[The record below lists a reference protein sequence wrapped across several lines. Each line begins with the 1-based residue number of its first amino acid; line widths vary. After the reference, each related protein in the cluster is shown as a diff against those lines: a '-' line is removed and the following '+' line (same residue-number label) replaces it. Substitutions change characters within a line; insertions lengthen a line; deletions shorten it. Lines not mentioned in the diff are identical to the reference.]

1 MSHNIILGKRELP
14 KKQSIAVFL
23 LTTIVMLTSLPTH
36 YITYPYLNLE
46 IIGSPVT
53 TIRGGLSN
61 STYTIDNIPFN
72 ASNATIIGVPEYVQC
87 NGSPVYAINVI
98 ALTNDSSYQAIA
110 ELFTVKYDP
119 QTNSYEFQKL
129 KRFNSMIITDLAQGK
144 NDTFY
149 ISSIDAEYPLYIH
162 EEELQ
167 VSMISGEQVG
177 FLYNQII
184 GARSIILKLDCGMN
198 IISQKGYYGY
208 SIESIDYN
216 PVHNLL
222 AIEGYPVLVSP
233 GSNVELILNDWN
245 ILVLNAT
252 SLRTIYESNKY
263 PLDTM
268 IVPPTGIKWSPTGTY
283 LAAGHLRENHPV
295 IYLYSVENNT
305 LGEALVE
312 NTIIESPLLTLSWIG
327 YNDTLLLGN
336 RSSLYIYNIENSEF
350 KITTHYNT
358 SIATSMIICCGNQ
371 PIKDLPLTTFILNY
385 AEYFLFPNYSWRLI
399 PQSSIRGLYI
409 YNYNG
414 TPTIIPVHYS
424 VTTWNTPS
432 LRLNMLPITGNQYRY
447 PSNGDYIIT
456 YPRPYKLEY
465 ISGNNTIILDTYFDI
480 ISITNMSRI
489 VIHTEPGA
497 MINISS
503 SESHYIDKIT
513 AVTKTII
520 YYNKPS
526 TYTILFQLPKP
537 NNYIG
542 PNGILAQARNVVL
555 SRNESV
561 ELFLD
566 YNHLLGRFVIST
578 PSNTNITVE
587 LYEMHR
593 SHGIIINQSTLYYLA
608 PGRYMVKIS
617 SNNPTYLVNSTY
629 TIDIEQGEIYK
640 MNLTLAQLYIA
651 TNNYHK
657 VIVRGPGGSTV
668 IEGVEGITTLWV
680 IPGNYTIKL
689 VNLESGEKRTSTL
702 YLKGGDIVMYD
713 ALGYTQTESENQ
725 TQDSP
730 NNNILGSVFLIG
742 VVVVILF
749 AIRYLK
755 AK

>member
-1 MSHNIILGKRELP
+1 MP

-23 LTTIVMLTSLPTH
+23 LTIIVMLTSLSTH
-36 YITYPYLNLE
+36 STTYPYLDLE

-53 TIRGGLSN
+53 VTRGGLSS

-72 ASNATIIGVPEYVQC
+72 ASNATIIGVPEYVLC
-87 NGSPVYAINVI
+87 NGSPIYAINVV
-98 ALTNDSSYQAIA
+98 ALTDDSSYQAVA

-119 QTNSYEFQKL
+119 QTNSYEFQRL

-144 NDTFY
+144 NGTFY
-149 ISSIDAEYPLYIH
+149 ISSIDTEYPLNMYK
-162 EEELQ
+162 EELQ
-167 VSMISGEQVG
+167 VSMVSRGQIG
-177 FLYNQII
+177 FLYNQVI
-184 GARSIILKLDCGMN
+184 GARSIVLKLDCEMN

-216 PVHNLL
+216 HVHNLL

-233 GSNVELILNDWN
+233 GSNVELILNGWN

-295 IYLYSVENNT
+295 IYLYSAENNT
-305 LGEALVE
+305 IEEALVE
-312 NTIIESPLLTLSWIG
+312 NTTIESPLLTLSWIG

-336 RSSLYIYNIENSEF
+336 RSTLYIYHIENSKF
-350 KITTHYNT
+350 KTTTRYNT
-358 SIATSMIICCGNQ
+358 SIEMSMIICCGDQ
-371 PIKDLPLTTFILNY
+371 PIKDLPLITFILNY

-399 PQSSIRGLYI
+399 PQSSIKGLYI
-409 YNYNG
+409 YTYNG
-414 TPTIIPVHYS
+414 TPTIIPAHYS
-424 VTTWNTPS
+424 ITTWNTPS

-447 PSNGDYIIT
+447 TSSGDYIIT

-465 ISGNNTIILDTYFDI
+465 ISENNTIILNTYFDV

-513 AVTKTII
+513 AVTETII

-542 PNGILAQARNVVL
+542 PNGILAQARNVAL

-566 YNHLLGRFVIST
+566 YNHLLGRLIIST

-587 LYEMHR
+587 LYEMHK
-593 SHGIIINQSTLYYLA
+593 SHGTIINQSTHYYLA
-608 PGRYMVKIS
+608 PGRYIVKIT
-617 SNNPTYLVNSTY
+617 SNDPLYLVNSTY
-629 TIDIEQGEIYK
+629 TIDIEPGEIQEI
-640 MNLTLAQLYIA
+640 NLTLAQLYIA

-689 VNLESGEKRTSTL
+689 VNLESGKERTSTI

-730 NNNILGSVFLIG
+730 NNNILSRALLIG
-742 VVVVILF
+742 VVVVLLF

-755 AK
+755 TK

>member
-1 MSHNIILGKRELP
+1 MP

-23 LTTIVMLTSLPTH
+23 LTIIVMLTSLSTH
-36 YITYPYLNLE
+36 STTYPYLDLE

-53 TIRGGLSN
+53 VTRGGLSS

-72 ASNATIIGVPEYVQC
+72 ASNATIIGVPEYVLC
-87 NGSPVYAINVI
+87 NGSPIYAINVV
-98 ALTNDSSYQAIA
+98 ALTDDSSYQAVA

-119 QTNSYEFQKL
+119 QTNSYEFQRL

-144 NDTFY
+144 NGTFY
-149 ISSIDAEYPLYIH
+149 ISSIDTEYPLNMYK
-162 EEELQ
+162 EELQ
-167 VSMISGEQVG
+167 VSMVSRGQIG
-177 FLYNQII
+177 FLYNQVI
-184 GARSIILKLDCGMN
+184 GARSIVLKLDCEMN

-216 PVHNLL
+216 HVHNLL

-233 GSNVELILNDWN
+233 GSNVELILNGWN
-245 ILVLNAT
+245 ILLLNAT

-295 IYLYSVENNT
+295 IYLYSAENNT
-305 LGEALVE
+305 IEEALVE
-312 NTIIESPLLTLSWIG
+312 NTTIESPLLTLSWIG

-336 RSSLYIYNIENSEF
+336 RSTLYIYHIENSKF
-350 KITTHYNT
+350 RITTRYNT
-358 SIATSMIICCGNQ
+358 SIAMSMIICCGDQ
-371 PIKDLPLTTFILNY
+371 PIKDLPLITFILNY

-399 PQSSIRGLYI
+399 PQSSIKGLYI
-409 YNYNG
+409 YTYNG
-414 TPTIIPVHYS
+414 TPTIIPAHYS
-424 VTTWNTPS
+424 ITTWNTPS

-447 PSNGDYIIT
+447 TSSGDYIIT

-465 ISGNNTIILDTYFDI
+465 ISENNTIILNTYFDV

-542 PNGILAQARNVVL
+542 PNGILAQARNVAL
-555 SRNESV
+555 SKNESV

-566 YNHLLGRFVIST
+566 YNHLLGHLVIST

-587 LYEMHR
+587 LYEMHK
-593 SHGIIINQSTLYYLA
+593 SHGTIINQSTHYYLA
-608 PGRYMVKIS
+608 PGRYLVKIT
-617 SNNPTYLVNSTY
+617 SNDPLYLVNSTY
-629 TIDIEQGEIYK
+629 TIDIEPGEIQEI
-640 MNLTLAQLYIA
+640 NLTLAQLFIA
-651 TNNYHK
+651 TNDYHK
-657 VIVRGPGGSTV
+657 VIVSGPGGSTI

-680 IPGNYTIKL
+680 IPGDYTIKL
-689 VNLESGEKRTSTL
+689 VNLESGKERTSTI
-702 YLKGGDIVMYD
+702 YLEGGDIVMYD
-713 ALGYTQTESENQ
+713 ALVYTHTESDTQTH
-725 TQDSP
+725 DSSI
-730 NNNILGSVFLIG
+730 NNIIGSTLVIG
-742 VVVVILF
+742 LVVVVLLTM
-749 AIRYLK
+749 RYLK
-755 AK
+755 SK

>member
-1 MSHNIILGKRELP
+1 MP

-23 LTTIVMLTSLPTH
+23 LTIIVMLTSLSTH
-36 YITYPYLNLE
+36 STTYPYLDLE

-53 TIRGGLSN
+53 VTRGGLSS

-72 ASNATIIGVPEYVQC
+72 ASNATIIGVPEYVLC
-87 NGSPVYAINVI
+87 NGSPIYAINVV
-98 ALTNDSSYQAIA
+98 ALTDDSSYQAVA

-119 QTNSYEFQKL
+119 QTNSYEFQRL

-144 NDTFY
+144 NGTFY
-149 ISSIDAEYPLYIH
+149 ISSIDTEYPLNMYK
-162 EEELQ
+162 EELQ
-167 VSMISGEQVG
+167 VSMVSRGQIG
-177 FLYNQII
+177 FLYNQVI
-184 GARSIILKLDCGMN
+184 GARSIVLKLDCEMN

-216 PVHNLL
+216 HVHNLL

-233 GSNVELILNDWN
+233 GSNVELILNGWN
-245 ILVLNAT
+245 ILLLNAT

-295 IYLYSVENNT
+295 IYLYSAENNT
-305 LGEALVE
+305 IEEALVE
-312 NTIIESPLLTLSWIG
+312 NTTIESPLLTLSWIG

-336 RSSLYIYNIENSEF
+336 RSTLYIYHIENSKF
-350 KITTHYNT
+350 KTTTRYNT
-358 SIATSMIICCGNQ
+358 SIEMSMIICCGDQ
-371 PIKDLPLTTFILNY
+371 PIKDLPLITFILNY

-399 PQSSIRGLYI
+399 PQSSIKGLYI
-409 YNYNG
+409 YTYNG
-414 TPTIIPVHYS
+414 TPTIIPAHYS
-424 VTTWNTPS
+424 ITTWNTPS

-447 PSNGDYIIT
+447 TSSGDYIIT

-465 ISGNNTIILDTYFDI
+465 ISENNTIILNTYFDV

-513 AVTKTII
+513 AVTETII

-542 PNGILAQARNVVL
+542 PNGILAQARNVAL

-566 YNHLLGRFVIST
+566 YNHLLGRLIIST

-587 LYEMHR
+587 LYEMHK
-593 SHGIIINQSTLYYLA
+593 SHGTIINQSTHYYLA
-608 PGRYMVKIS
+608 PGRYIVKIT
-617 SNNPTYLVNSTY
+617 SNDPLYLVNSTY
-629 TIDIEQGEIYK
+629 TIDIEPGEIQEI
-640 MNLTLAQLYIA
+640 NLTLAQLYIA

-689 VNLESGEKRTSTL
+689 VNLESGKERTSTI

-730 NNNILGSVFLIG
+730 NNNILSRALLIG
-742 VVVVILF
+742 VVVVLLF

-755 AK
+755 TK